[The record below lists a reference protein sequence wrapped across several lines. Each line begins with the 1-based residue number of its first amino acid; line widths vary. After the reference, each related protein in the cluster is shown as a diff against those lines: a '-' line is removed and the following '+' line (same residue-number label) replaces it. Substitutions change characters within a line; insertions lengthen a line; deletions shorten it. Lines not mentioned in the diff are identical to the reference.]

1 MTIKDAKVQ
10 IKDAVTIYLKQDNF
24 ENFIIP
30 IERQRPVFLMGPPGI
45 GKTAIMEQIA
55 GELGVGLLAYSMTHH
70 TRQSAL
76 GLPLIVKKSYGG
88 KEYDVSEYTMSEI
101 IASIYD
107 LMEETQVKQGI
118 LFLDEMNCVSET
130 LAPAMLQFLQYK
142 TFGRHQIPDGWIVV
156 AAGNPPEYNKSVR
169 EFDIV
174 TWDRIKRIDIEPD
187 FNVWKEFAYEQGVHP
202 AVMTYLEIKKTS
214 FYLIETTVNG
224 KEFVTARGWMDL
236 SDIIKMYEGDSL
248 PVDSHLVKQYLQKPD
263 IARSFA
269 LYYDLFQKYRADYQ
283 VNDILVG
290 KAGNEIKTR
299 AKEARFDE
307 RIALLGILMDSIT
320 AIIREHLESDASLT
334 KLLKILTEL
343 KQPLV
348 GKDVMEAANIISK
361 KASDLRNDVSAG
373 QRSSGISQDERRL
386 IALTAAQLDIIL
398 GKLSDSN
405 HKEKKVLAPMPF
417 DICKNYYNQQRKK
430 NKTEATDTQKKLAN
444 LFAFCEEVFHESSEL
459 TILVTEMT
467 VNSITAK
474 FISTYGCEAYFR
486 LNKELLLFERNREI
500 IQDIELLEQE
510 LELKS
515 T

>member
-1 MTIKDAKVQ
+1 VTIKDAKIQ
-10 IKDAVTIYLKQDNF
+10 IKNAVTIYLKQDNF
-24 ENFIIP
+24 RNFIIP
-30 IERQRPVFLMGPPGI
+30 IERQRPVFLMGPPGV

-76 GLPLIVKKSYGG
+76 GLPLIMKKSYGG
-88 KEYDVSEYTMSEI
+88 REYDVSEYTMSEI

-107 LMEETQVKQGI
+107 LMEETQVQQGI

-142 TFGRHQIPDGWIVV
+142 TFGRYQIPDGWIVV

-187 FNVWKEFAYEQGVHP
+187 FYIWKEFAYERGVHP
-202 AVMTYLEIKKTS
+202 AVITYLEIKKTN

-236 SDIIKMYEGDSL
+236 SDILKIYESNSL
-248 PVDSHLVKQYLQKPD
+248 SIDEHLVKQYLQKPD
-263 IARSFA
+263 IAKSFA
-269 LYYDLFQKYRADYQ
+269 LYYDLFQKYRADYH
-283 VNDILVG
+283 VSDILVG
-290 KAGNEIKTR
+290 KAEKEVKTR

-307 RIALLGILMDSIT
+307 RIALLGILLDSIT

-334 KLLKILTEL
+334 KLFKILTEL

-348 GKDVMEAANIISK
+348 GRDIMEAANIISK
-361 KASDLRNDVSAG
+361 KASDLRNDILAG
-373 QRSSGISQDERRL
+373 RRSSGMSLDEQHL
-386 IALTAAQLDIIL
+386 IALTAEQLDIVL
-398 GKLSDSN
+398 NKLSEKTK
-405 HKEKKVLAPMPF
+405 KEEKGLSPLPF
-417 DICKNYYNQQRKK
+417 DICKDYYNQQRKK
-430 NKTEATDTQKKLAN
+430 KKTEAADAQKKLAN
-444 LFAFCEEVFHESSEL
+444 LFAFCEEVFHESCEL
-459 TILVTEMT
+459 TILVTELT

-474 FISTYGCEAYFR
+474 FISIYGCEAYFR

-500 IQDIELLEQE
+500 MQDIEVLEQE
-510 LELKS
+510 LE
-515 T
+515 

>member
-1 MTIKDAKVQ
+1 MTIKDANVQ

-24 ENFIIP
+24 GNFIIP

-107 LMEETQVKQGI
+107 LMEKTQVKQGI

-187 FNVWKEFAYEQGVHP
+187 FNVWKEFAYEHGVHP
-202 AVMTYLEIKKTS
+202 AVITYLEIKKSS

-236 SDIIKMYEGDSL
+236 SDILKMYESNSL
-248 PVDSHLVKQYLQKPD
+248 PVDSYLVKQYLQKPD
-263 IARSFA
+263 IAKSFA

-283 VNDILVG
+283 VNDILAG
-290 KAGNEIKTR
+290 KAGKEIKSR
-299 AKEARFDE
+299 AIEARFDE
-307 RIALLGILMDSIT
+307 RIALLGILLDSIT
-320 AIIREHLESDASLT
+320 AIIREYLESDASLT
-334 KLLKILTEL
+334 KLFKILTEL

-348 GKDVMEAANIISK
+348 GKDIMEAANIISK
-361 KASDLRNDVSAG
+361 KASDLRREISTG
-373 QRSSGISQDERRL
+373 QRSSGMSQDERHL
-386 IALTAAQLDIIL
+386 IALTAAQLDIVL
-398 GKLSDSN
+398 DKLSERN
-405 HKEKKVLAPMPF
+405 QKEKNGIDPLPF
-417 DICKNYYNQQRKK
+417 DICKDYYNQQRKK
-430 NKTEATDTQKKLAN
+430 KKTEATDAQKKLAN
-444 LFAFCEEVFHESSEL
+444 LFAFCEEVFHESGEL

-467 VNSITAK
+467 VNSITSK

-500 IQDIELLEQE
+500 MQDIELLGQE
-510 LELKS
+510 LE
-515 T
+515 